1 MITERTLKK
10 WRREA
15 LKSIESSHV
24 RMNVSGKELAPGE
37 YQAIMVT
44 DIELSKRILRLTQIL
59 LDQHL
64 MKGK

>member
-15 LKSIESSHV
+15 LKALESLNQQDIRSIQWNYEKTF
-24 RMNVSGKELAPGE
+24 NE
-37 YQAIMVT
+37 
-44 DIELSKRILRLTQIL
+44 RILRLTQIL

>member
-10 WRREA
+10 WRKEA
-15 LKSIESSHV
+15 LTVDEILPSTDFSEAIGPGMV
-24 RMNVSGKELAPGE
+24 KELS
-37 YQAIMVT
+37 Q
-44 DIELSKRILRLTQIL
+44 RILRLTQIM

>member
-15 LKSIESSHV
+15 LEYSEVKSI
-24 RMNVSGKELAPGE
+24 NGAPGSFILNPE
-37 YQAIMVT
+37 KE
-44 DIELSKRILRLTQIL
+44 ELHKRILRMTQEL

-64 MKGK
+64 LRRNVR